1 MLRRVSR
8 RMHHLQA
15 DIAQFKCLAIV
26 DSVEWAV
33 SARGVEEHVLR
44 AAGLRQGATGRY
56 MVRVDVGVDHI
67 EDAHAGFGGGL
78 NVGSRIA
85 NGIDHH
91 TGRFASAADQVRGSH
106 RIGVQ
111 ELTEDHDVCP

>member
-1 MLRRVSR
+1 
-8 RMHHLQA
+8 MHRLQA
-15 DIAQFKCLAIV
+15 DIAQFKCLTIM
-26 DSVEWAV
+26 DSVEWFV
-33 SARGVEEHVLR
+33 GARGVEEHVLR
-44 AAGLRQGATGRY
+44 ATGVRQGATGRY

-67 EDAHAGFGGGL
+67 EDAHARFGRRL

-85 NGIDHH
+85 NRIDHR